1 MANNIKKLYRSSTDK
16 ILFGVCG
23 GLAEYLEVDSLIVRI
38 IFLFLIFAGG
48 SGIFIYLILALLMP
62 KEDKKEAKSIGE
74 ETKQITEELIDNAKS
89 KNVIF
94 SFQNIFGII
103 VILIGLNFL
112 FKELFKVDLFGW
124 LRWEVVLALII
135 ILIGLNIIKNQS
147 K

>member
-1 MANNIKKLYRSSTDK
+1 MTKNIKKLYRSSTDK

-62 KEDKKEAKSIGE
+62 KEDKKVEKPITE
-74 ETKQITEELIDNAKS
+74 ETKKITEDLVDNTK
-89 KNVIF
+89 KRNVLF
-94 SFQNIFGII
+94 SFQNIAGI
-103 VILIGLNFL
+103 VIIFIGLNFL
-112 FKELFKVDLFGW
+112 FKELFDLYLFGW
-124 LRWEVVLALII
+124 LKWEVVLSLII
-135 ILIGLNIIKNQS
+135 ILIGINIIKNQS